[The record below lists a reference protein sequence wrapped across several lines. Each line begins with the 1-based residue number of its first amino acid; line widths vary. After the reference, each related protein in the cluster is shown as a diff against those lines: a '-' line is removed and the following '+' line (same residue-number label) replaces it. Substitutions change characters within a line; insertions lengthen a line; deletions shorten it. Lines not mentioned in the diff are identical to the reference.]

1 MKVPDRELVILL
13 PQGRDPSEVLE
24 RQTLRLHELLNQV
37 ETTERYVQAI
47 ELLNLHRGGI
57 SHNRIRI
64 EMALAKRTLGAFE
77 FLLHKN

>member
-13 PQGRDPSEVLE
+13 PHGRDSSGVLE
-24 RQTLRLHELLNQV
+24 RQTLGLHKLLNRV
-37 ETTERYVQAI
+37 ETTENYVRAV

-57 SHNRIRI
+57 SHHRVRI
-64 EMALAKRTLGAFE
+64 ELALSKKTLGAFE

>member
-13 PQGRDPSEVLE
+13 PHGRDSSEVLE
-24 RQTLRLHELLNQV
+24 GQTLRLHQLLNRV
-37 ETTERYVQAI
+37 ETTENYVNAI

-57 SHNRIRI
+57 THNRIRL
-64 EMALAKRTLGAFE
+64 EMALAKKRLGAFE